1 MTVASAV
8 APSSASEPVGTLG
21 IELSESIISK
31 ETEVSNCCIVAASEV
46 GVDDDGFFGKPSVA
60 SAVAPSNFMPEV
72 DAGLTCPELVVTL
85 AIELSE

>member
-46 GVDDDGFFGKPSVA
+46 GVDDDGIGKPNES
-60 SAVAPSNFMPEV
+60 SAVAPSCIAEV
-72 DAGLTCPELVVTL
+72 DDEV
-85 AIELSE
+85 